1 MSAAAPPLFFIFN
14 AASGHDDTREIVQH
28 VAALLRAAG
37 RPAELLVAGQP
48 GELGALIGRAIN
60 GARDARGVVVAVGGD
75 GTLNAVAQAV
85 WNAGLVMGV
94 LPQGTFNFFGRV
106 NGMPTD
112 IGAAVDALLNARI
125 EPVPVG
131 MVGDRLFLVNASV
144 GMYPQLLEEREQ
156 ATQRHG
162 RSRVVALM
170 AGLATLLRGQS
181 VMTLEL
187 HSHGEARVV
196 RTRTLF
202 VGNNELQLQAIGLR
216 EALAVE
222 GGRLAAI
229 TLQPLPMLSTLWL
242 VLRGAIGRLDGAEGV
257 DSFAFDRLQVQP
269 RRGATA
275 MKVAIDGEI
284 VHLPTPLVFQNAP
297 RPLQLL
303 VPAAADAQERP

>member
-156 ATQRHG
+156 AKRRYG
-162 RSRVVALM
+162 RSRWVALLS
-170 AGLATLLRGQS
+170 GLFTLLRGGS

-187 HSHGEARVV
+187 QGGADTRVV

-202 VGNNELQLQAIGLR
+202 VGNNELQLRAVGLR
-216 EALAVE
+216 EAPEVE
-222 GGRLAAI
+222 AGRLVAI
-229 TLQPLPMLSTLWL
+229 TLQPLSKLRTLWMI
-242 VLRGAIGRLDGAEGV
+242 VRGVMGRLDGAQGV
-257 DSFAFDRLQVQP
+257 DSFAFDRLVVQP
-269 RRGATA
+269 RRRAVSA
-275 MKVAIDGEI
+275 KVAIDGEI
-284 VHLPTPLVFQNAP
+284 FRLPTPLIFRIAP

-303 VPAAADAQERP
+303 VPAHQDGEGAP

>member
-1 MSAAAPPLFFIFN
+1 MSLAPPPLFIVFN
-14 AASGHDDTREIVQH
+14 ASSGHDDTAGVHQRVVER
-28 VAALLRAAG
+28 LRAEG
-37 RPAELLVAGQP
+37 RHVETFVVGQ
-48 GELGALIGRAIN
+48 GHDLAAVIGRAVN
-60 GARDARGVVVAVGGD
+60 AARDARGAVVAAGGD

-85 WNAGLVMGV
+85 WNANLPMGV
-94 LPQGTFNFFGRV
+94 LPHGTFNYFARAHGI
-106 NGMPTD
+106 PASLD
-112 IGAAVDALLNARI
+112 QAIDALLQARI
-125 EPVPVG
+125 EPVTVG
-131 MVGDRLFLVNASV
+131 QVGERLFLVNASV
-144 GMYPQLLEEREQ
+144 GLYPQLLEEREQ

-162 RSRVVALM
+162 RSRFVALM

-202 VGNNELQLQAIGLR
+202 VGNNEQQLQAIGLR

-222 GGRLAAI
+222 RGRLAAI

-303 VPAAADAQERP
+303 VPAAADAQKRP

>member
-28 VAALLRAAG
+28 VAELLRAAG

-131 MVGDRLFLVNASV
+131 LVGDRLFLVNASV